1 MALQDDFIK
10 FLQFEKRYSAH
21 TLVAYSTDL
30 VQFIH
35 FMNNSNGDFEF
46 KNVTSKHVRS
56 WIISLMEEGV
66 SARSINRKIATLKSF
81 YKYLMTQE
89 IVDSSPAQLVTTP
102 KVGKK
107 LPSFVQKENLDQLL
121 DLDFFGHNFEGARDK
136 LIVSLLYGTGVRL
149 AELKNLQLKNVDL
162 SGHTIK
168 VLGKRNKERII
179 PYPKSIDQVLEEYFK
194 LRNEITRKEEFL
206 ILTSDGEQVYDK
218 LIYRVVKKHLAM
230 VTTITKKSPH
240 VLRHSFATHLL
251 NNGADLNAV
260 KELLGHSNL
269 SATQVYT
276 HTTFEKLKQIYKQ
289 AHPRA

>member
-1 MALQDDFIK
+1 MDLQEDFIK
-10 FLQFEKRYSAH
+10 YLQFEKRYSGH
-21 TLVAYSTDL
+21 TLVAYHTDL
-30 VQFIH
+30 VQFIQYL
-35 FMNNSNGDFEF
+35 NKSNGDFEF
-46 KNVTSKHVRS
+46 KKVTSKHVRL
-56 WIISLMEEGV
+56 WIISLMEGGT

-81 YKYLMTQE
+81 YKFLMSQE
-89 IVDSSPAQLVTTP
+89 IVDFSPVQLVTIP

-107 LPSFVQKENLDQLL
+107 LPSFVQKENLDKLL
-121 DLDFFGHNFEGARDK
+121 DLDFFSRDFEGARDK
-136 LIVSLLYGTGVRL
+136 IIISLLYGTGARL
-149 AELKNLQLKNVDL
+149 AEIKNLKCQNIDF

-179 PYPKSIDQVLEEYFK
+179 PYPKSIDLPLSEYF
-194 LRNEITRKEEFL
+194 NIRKEINGGSEFL
-206 ILTSDGEQVYDK
+206 LLTSTGEQVYDK
-218 LIYRVVKKHLAM
+218 LIYRVVKKYLTM
-230 VTTITKKSPH
+230 VTTISKKSPH

-276 HTTFEKLKQIYKQ
+276 HTTFEKLKEIYKQ

>member
-1 MALQDDFIK
+1 MALQEDFIK
-10 FLQFEKRYSAH
+10 HLQFEKRYSAH
-21 TLVAYSTDL
+21 TLVAYNTDL
-30 VQFIH
+30 VQFIQ
-35 FMNNSNGDFEF
+35 FMNKSNGDFEF
-46 KNVTSKHVRS
+46 KKVTSKHVRS
-56 WIISLMEEGV
+56 WIISLMENGV

-81 YKYLMTQE
+81 YKFLMRQN
-89 IVDSSPAQLVTTP
+89 IVDMSPVQLVTTP

-121 DLDFFGHNFEGARDK
+121 DHDFFAHDFEGARDK
-136 LIVSLLYGTGVRL
+136 IIISLLYGTGVRL
-149 AELKNLQLKNVDL
+149 AELKNLKCQNIDL
-162 SGHTIK
+162 AGHTIK

-179 PYPKSIDQVLEEYFK
+179 PYPKSIDPPLNDYFK
-194 LRNEITRKEEFL
+194 LREEVGTINEFL
-206 ILTSDGEQVYDK
+206 LLTSDGEHVYDK
-218 LIYRVVKKHLAM
+218 LIYRVVKKHLSM
-230 VTTITKKSPH
+230 VTTISKKSPH

-276 HTTFEKLKQIYKQ
+276 HTTFEKLKEIYKQ

>member
-10 FLQFEKRYSAH
+10 YLQFEKRYSAH
-21 TLVAYSTDL
+21 TLVAYNTDL

-46 KNVTSKHVRS
+46 INVTSRNIRS

-66 SARSINRKIATLKSF
+66 STRSINRKIATLKSF
-81 YKYLMTQE
+81 YKFLMRQGFVE
-89 IVDSSPAQLVTTP
+89 SSPVQLVTTP

-121 DLDFFGHNFEGARDK
+121 DLDFFGHDFEGIRDK
-136 LIVSLLYGTGVRL
+136 VIVSLLYGTGVRL
-149 AELKNLQLKNVDL
+149 AELKNLLNRNIDL
-162 SGHTIK
+162 LGHTIK

-179 PYPKSIDQVLEEYFK
+179 PYPKSIDQVLVEYFK
-194 LRNEITRKEEFL
+194 LREEIMKGNEFL
-206 ILTSDGEQVYDK
+206 LLTSDGKQVYDK
-218 LIYRVVKKHLAM
+218 LIYRVVNKHLAM
-230 VTTITKKSPH
+230 VTTMSKRSPH

>member
-10 FLQFEKRYSAH
+10 YLQFEKRFSGH
-21 TLVAYSTDL
+21 TIVAYKTDL
-30 VQFIH
+30 GQFIH
-35 FMNNSNGDFEF
+35 YMEESVGDFDF
-46 KNVTSKHVRS
+46 ITVLPRDVRS
-56 WIISLMEEGV
+56 WIISLMERGV
-66 SARSINRKIATLKSF
+66 STRSINRKIATLKSF
-81 YKYLMTQE
+81 YKYLMRQE
-89 IVDSSPAQLVTTP
+89 LIEKSPAQLVTLP

-107 LPSFVQKENLDQLL
+107 LPTFVQKENLDQLL
-121 DLDFFGHNFEGARDK
+121 DHDMFSHDFEGARDK
-136 LIVSLLYGTGVRL
+136 VIVSILYGTGVRL
-149 AELKNLQLKNVDL
+149 AELKNLKVANINF
-162 SGHTIK
+162 SEFTIK

-179 PYPKSIDQVLEEYFK
+179 PYPKTINAVLNQYF
-194 LRNEITRKEEFL
+194 EFRSEL
-206 ILTSDGEQVYDK
+206 AGINQYLLLTSNGKQVYDK
-218 LIYRVVKKHLAM
+218 LIYRVVNKYLGM

-276 HTTFEKLKQIYKQ
+276 HTTFEKLKEIYNQ